1 MHFKEE
7 KAIYLQ
13 IVDFVK
19 EKILKDEWT
28 ADQKILSVRDL
39 ASELEVTPNTVMR
52 AYDLLQQQDLVYNKR
67 GLGLFVDPEAKEK
80 TALLQKEYFMSIELP
95 QFFNQLEIL
104 GISMDEVLLQYNN
117 RIQTTDS

>member
-1 MHFKEE
+1 MEFKEE

-19 EKILKDEWT
+19 EKIRKDEWS

-52 AYDLLQQQDLVYNKR
+52 AYDLLQQQNLVYNKR
-67 GLGLFVDPEAKEK
+67 GLGLFVVPSAKEK
-80 TALLQKEYFMSIELP
+80 ITALQKEQFMNIELP
-95 QFFNQLEIL
+95 RFFNQLEIL
-104 GISMDEVLLQYNN
+104 DISMDEVLAQYNN
-117 RIQTTDS
+117 RTQTTNE

>member
-1 MHFKEE
+1 MQFKEE

-19 EKILKDEWT
+19 EKILKDEWS

-52 AYDLLQQQDLVYNKR
+52 AYELLQQQNLVYNKR
-67 GLGLFVDPEAKEK
+67 GLGLFVDPAAKAK
-80 TALLQKEYFMSIELP
+80 ITALQKEQFMNIELP
-95 QFFNQLEIL
+95 RFFDQLEIL
-104 GISMDEVLLQYNN
+104 DIAMDEVLAKYNN
-117 RIQTTDS
+117 RTKATDH

>member
-1 MHFKEE
+1 MEFKEE

-19 EKILKDEWT
+19 EKIRKDEWS

-52 AYDLLQQQDLVYNKR
+52 AYDLLQQQNLVYNKR
-67 GLGLFVDPEAKEK
+67 GLGLFVVPSAKEK
-80 TALLQKEYFMSIELP
+80 ITALQKEQFMNIELP
-95 QFFNQLEIL
+95 RFFNQLEIL
-104 GISMDEVLLQYNN
+104 DISMHEVLAQYNN
-117 RIQTTDS
+117 RTQTTNE